1 LPFSHVSTYA
11 NFSKFS
17 SILLAIFNKI
27 LLRSVADVFFH
38 DLKASHA
45 DFTAR
50 STSLWLHFETV
61 QSFSPV
67 AGFIFSNFS
76 PSIAST

>member
-1 LPFSHVSTYA
+1 
-11 NFSKFS
+11 
-17 SILLAIFNKI
+17 
-27 LLRSVADVFFH
+27 
-38 DLKASHA
+38 LKA
-45 DFTAR
+45 FLETLTAR

-76 PSIAST
+76 PSIASTYLPSIKALPSNFILLAIDL